1 MSKTPFFITIARPTY
16 GAYLLRHHGIQTNG
30 MEILNQLEAPYLVL
44 GNHSH
49 VFDPFFISAAANVH
63 IRWVSGAYLFKLH
76 GLKTMLGKWIG
87 GIPKQQGRSDLQTIR
102 LISEAFKRG
111 EIVGL
116 FPEGT
121 RTWDGEPVGF
131 DEATA
136 KLAKIFKVP
145 IVVVN
150 LEGVYALKPRWA
162 NKRRKGTATIHVLPP
177 LMSETIASMKRSQIN
192 AYLKQAINFS
202 HREWQEKHHQSFKGK
217 AQSEGIERVL
227 YTCPS
232 CLHHSTIEAK
242 KDLISCTHC
251 GLTIRLDEYD
261 HLINIK
267 GENPF
272 QDVAQWHAWERKNL
286 EQIMQVSNDGQ
297 NIFPPD
303 KGVLYQIGIDNNLVT
318 LSKSFALTVNQKGM
332 TLRKTGKFRAPEIT
346 FFSFDTMQSMIINA
360 KSTLEFYCADVLYR
374 IRIYKNGSILKYVES
389 YQASRQAQR
398 SEEVHT

>member
-1 MSKTPFFITIARPTY
+1 MT
-16 GAYLLRHHGIQTNG
+16 L
-30 MEILNQLEAPYLVL
+30 
-44 GNHSH
+44 
-49 VFDPFFISAAANVH
+49 
-63 IRWVSGAYLFKLH
+63 
-76 GLKTMLGKWIG
+76 
-87 GIPKQQGRSDLQTIR
+87 
-102 LISEAFKRG
+102 
-111 EIVGL
+111 
-116 FPEGT
+116 
-121 RTWDGEPVGF
+121 
-131 DEATA
+131 
-136 KLAKIFKVP
+136 
-145 IVVVN
+145 
-150 LEGVYALKPRWA
+150 
-162 NKRRKGTATIHVLPP
+162 
-177 LMSETIASMKRSQIN
+177 
-192 AYLKQAINFS
+192 
-202 HREWQEKHHQSFKGK
+202 
-217 AQSEGIERVL
+217 
-227 YTCPS
+227 
-232 CLHHSTIEAK
+232 
-242 KDLISCTHC
+242 
-251 GLTIRLDEYD
+251 RLDEYD

-346 FFSFDTMQSMIINA
+346 FFSFATMQSMIINA